1 MVNNLENIPAL
12 LRIIAR
18 EIESGKIDADV
29 GVLTLRKSG
38 AARPKVFGFGAVG
51 KLDPDREIA
60 RASAELLRCADEG
73 SGEQMLPES

>member
-18 EIESGKIDADV
+18 QVESGEIAADV

-51 KLDPDREIA
+51 KLNPEQELV
-60 RASAELLRCADEG
+60 RASAELLRCIETG
-73 SGEQMLPES
+73 SGEQTLPAE